1 MKKPMTIYN
10 IYQPHIRRATL
21 LLICLISLP
30 AWGQTN
36 LNEILKRIN
45 WPCTEASLVNALQ
58 KNITPTQQ
66 NTWESENTES
76 NYCFKG
82 VSIGGFPIAKSYI
95 RVKQDSKELFR
106 LNFIVLHNETN
117 LTLYPKVEAD
127 LVKQF
132 GTPIKTEE
140 KSIWAFDKYKIEAFF
155 TDISNV
161 MTEEIEKYF
170 YAVNVEPIKTF
181 HVDWTKA
188 IVESNNARST
198 IPQIEHFRIDHDNN
212 VYVKE
217 KGSDEVMKEKN
228 RILPTPKGDVITF
241 DGGMF
246 CYRPSDNDIAYI
258 KSGIA
263 ITYPII
269 TNK

>member
-1 MKKPMTIYN
+1 M
-10 IYQPHIRRATL
+10 L
-21 LLICLISLP
+21 LFACLISLP
-30 AWGQTN
+30 IWGQTS
-36 LNEILKRIN
+36 LTEILKSIS
-45 WPCTEASLVNALQ
+45 WPCTETALVKSIE

-66 NTWESENTES
+66 NTWDSEKTES
-76 NYCFKG
+76 NYCFKN
-82 VSIGGFPIAKSYI
+82 VTIGGFPIAKSYI
-95 RVKQDSKELFR
+95 RIKQSNKELFR
-106 LNFIVLHNETN
+106 LNFIVLYNETD

-140 KSIWAFDKYKIEAFF
+140 KSIWTFEKYKIEASFS
-155 TDISNV
+155 DISNV
-161 MTEEIEKYF
+161 MTEEIEKYV
-170 YAVNVEPIKTF
+170 YAINVEPIKTF
-181 HVDWTKA
+181 KVDWTKA

-198 IPQIEHFRIDHDNN
+198 IPQIEYFRIDNDNN

-217 KGSDEVMKEKN
+217 KDTKETIKEKN

-246 CYRPSDNDIAYI
+246 CYRPTENDIVYI

-269 TNK
+269 

>member
-1 MKKPMTIYN
+1 MFVSFT
-10 IYQPHIRRATL
+10 
-21 LLICLISLP
+21 SLP
-30 AWGQTN
+30 IWGQTN
-36 LNEILKRIN
+36 LSEILKNIS
-45 WPCTEASLVNALQ
+45 WPCTEATLVKSLQ
-58 KNITPTQQ
+58 KNITPTPK

-106 LNFIVLHNETN
+106 LNFIVLYDETD

-140 KSIWAFDKYKIEAFF
+140 ESIWSFEKYKIEASF

-161 MTEEIEKYF
+161 MTKEIEKYV
-170 YAVNVEPIKTF
+170 YAVNVEPIRTY

-198 IPQIEHFRIDHDNN
+198 IPQIEYFRIDNDKN
-212 VYVKE
+212 VYIKE
-217 KGSDEVMKEKN
+217 KGTKETLKEKN
-228 RILPTPKGDVITF
+228 RIMPTPKGDVITF
-241 DGGMF
+241 EGGMF
-246 CYRPSDNDIAYI
+246 CYRPSDNDIVYI
-258 KSGIA
+258 KSGMA
-263 ITYPII
+263 ITYPIR
-269 TNK
+269 KH

>member
-1 MKKPMTIYN
+1 MTIYSN
-10 IYQPHIRRATL
+10 QVQIRCTVL
-21 LLICLISLP
+21 LFLYSLSNPIC
-30 AWGQTN
+30 GQTS
-36 LNEILKRIN
+36 LNEILKNIN
-45 WPCTEASLVNALQ
+45 WPCTETALVKSLQ
-58 KNITPTQQ
+58 KNVTPTKQYI
-66 NTWESENTES
+66 WESENTES

-82 VSIGGFPIAKSYI
+82 VTIGGFPIAKSYI

-106 LNFIVLHNETN
+106 LNFIVLNDETD

-127 LVKQF
+127 LIKQF
-132 GTPIKTEE
+132 GSPIKTEE
-140 KSIWAFDKYKIEAFF
+140 KSIWTFDNYKIEAFF

-161 MTEEIEKYF
+161 MTKEIEKYF
-170 YAVNVEPIKTF
+170 YAVNVEPIRTY

-198 IPQIEHFRIDHDNN
+198 IPQIEYFRIDNENN

-217 KGSDEVMKEKN
+217 KGIKEFMKEKK
-228 RILPTPKGDVITF
+228 RILSTPKGDVITF

-246 CYRPSDNDIAYI
+246 CYRSSDNDIVYI
-258 KSGIA
+258 KSGFA
-263 ITYPII
+263 VTYPII

>member
-1 MKKPMTIYN
+1 MMTYKIPKSFMKQVI
-10 IYQPHIRRATL
+10 
-21 LLICLISLP
+21 LLILCFTPLSICSQTSL
-30 AWGQTN
+30 N
-36 LNEILKRIN
+36 DILKNIS
-45 WPCTEASLVNALQ
+45 WPCTETTLVKSLQ

-106 LNFIVLHNETN
+106 LNFIVLHNETD

-132 GTPIKTEE
+132 GTPIKNEE
-140 KSIWAFDKYKIEAFF
+140 KSIWTFEKYKIEASF

-161 MTEEIEKYF
+161 MTEEIEKYV
-170 YAVNVEPIKTF
+170 YAVNVEPIRTY

-198 IPQIEHFRIDHDNN
+198 IPQIEYFRIDNDDN
-212 VYVKE
+212 VYIKE
-217 KGSDEVMKEKN
+217 KDTKETQKEKN
-228 RILPTPKGDVITF
+228 RIIPTPNGDVITF
-241 DGGMF
+241 EGGMF
-246 CYRPSDNDIAYI
+246 CYRPLDNDIVFI
-258 KSGIA
+258 KSGMA
-263 ITYPII
+263 ITYPI
-269 TNK
+269 TKY

>member
-1 MKKPMTIYN
+1 MIKKAFFSFLCSILST
-10 IYQPHIRRATL
+10 
-21 LLICLISLP
+21 SLF
-30 AWGQTN
+30 AQTY
-36 LNEILKRIN
+36 LNEVLN
-45 WPCTEASLVNALQ
+45 SLAWPCTETTLVKSLQ

-76 NYCFKG
+76 NYSFKG

-106 LNFIVLHNETN
+106 LNFIVLHNETD

-132 GTPIKTEE
+132 GTPIKNEE
-140 KSIWAFDKYKIEAFF
+140 KSIWTFEKYKIEASF

-161 MTEEIEKYF
+161 MTEEIEKYV
-170 YAVNVEPIKTF
+170 YAVNVEPIRTF

-198 IPQIEHFRIDHDNN
+198 IPQIEYFRIDNENN
-212 VYVKE
+212 IYIKE
-217 KGSDEVMKEKN
+217 KGKQELIKEKK

-246 CYRPSDNDIAYI
+246 CYRLLDNDIVFI
-258 KSGIA
+258 KSGLA
-263 ITYPII
+263 ITFPIV
-269 TNK
+269 TK

>member
-1 MKKPMTIYN
+1 M
-10 IYQPHIRRATL
+10 L
-21 LLICLISLP
+21 LFLCLISLP
-30 AWGQTN
+30 ISSQTN
-36 LNEILKRIN
+36 LNDILKNIS
-45 WPCTEASLVNALQ
+45 WPCTETTLVKSLQ

-76 NYCFKG
+76 NYSFKG

-106 LNFIVLHNETN
+106 LNFIVLYNETD

-140 KSIWAFDKYKIEAFF
+140 ESIWTFEKYKIEASF

-161 MTEEIEKYF
+161 MTEEIEKYV
-170 YAVNVEPIKTF
+170 YAVNVEPIRTY

-198 IPQIEHFRIDHDNN
+198 IPQVEFFRIDNDNN
-212 VYVKE
+212 IYVKE
-217 KGSDEVMKEKN
+217 KDTKETLKEKN
-228 RILPTPKGDVITF
+228 KILPTPKGDVITF

-246 CYRPSDNDIAYI
+246 CYRPLDNDIVFI
-258 KSGIA
+258 KSGMA
-263 ITYPII
+263 ITYPI
-269 TNK
+269 TKY

>member
-1 MKKPMTIYN
+1 MLMTIYK
-10 IYQPHIRRATL
+10 IQESCMRLFVLLTL
-21 LLICLISLP
+21 YFTPLSIC
-30 AWGQTN
+30 GQTS
-36 LNEILKRIN
+36 LNEILKNID
-45 WPCTEASLVNALQ
+45 WPCTEATLVKSLQ
-58 KNITPTQQ
+58 KNVTPTKQ

-82 VSIGGFPIAKSYI
+82 VTIGGFPIAKSYI

-106 LNFIVLHNETN
+106 LNFIVLNNETD

-140 KSIWAFDKYKIEAFF
+140 ESIWSFEKYKIEASF

-161 MTEEIEKYF
+161 MTKEIEKYV
-170 YAVNVEPIKTF
+170 YAVNVEPIRTY

-198 IPQIEHFRIDHDNN
+198 IPQIEYFRIDNDKN
-212 VYVKE
+212 VYIKE
-217 KGSDEVMKEKN
+217 KDTKETLKEKN
-228 RILPTPKGDVITF
+228 RIMPTPKGDVITF
-241 DGGMF
+241 EGGMF
-246 CYRPSDNDIAYI
+246 CYRPSDNDIVYI
-258 KSGIA
+258 KSGMA
-263 ITYPII
+263 ITYPIV
-269 TNK
+269 TSK

>member
-1 MKKPMTIYN
+1 MLMTIYK
-10 IYQPHIRRATL
+10 IQESYIRLFVLLTL
-21 LLICLISLP
+21 CFTPLSIC
-30 AWGQTN
+30 GQTS
-36 LNEILKRIN
+36 LNEILKNIK
-45 WPCTEASLVNALQ
+45 WPCTETALVKSLQ
-58 KNITPTQQ
+58 KNVIPTKQ

-82 VSIGGFPIAKSYI
+82 VTIGGFPIAKSYI

-106 LNFIVLHNETN
+106 LNFIVLNDETD

-127 LVKQF
+127 LIKQF
-132 GTPIKTEE
+132 GSPIKTEE
-140 KSIWAFDKYKIEAFF
+140 KSIWTFDNYKIEAFF

-161 MTEEIEKYF
+161 MTKEIEKYF
-170 YAVNVEPIKTF
+170 YAVNVEPIRTY

-198 IPQIEHFRIDHDNN
+198 IPQVEFFRIDNDNN

-217 KGSDEVMKEKN
+217 KDTKETLKEKN
-228 RILPTPKGDVITF
+228 KILPTPKGDVITF

-246 CYRPSDNDIAYI
+246 CYRPLDNDIVFI
-258 KSGIA
+258 KSGMA
-263 ITYPII
+263 VTYPI
-269 TNK
+269 TKQ

>member
-1 MKKPMTIYN
+1 MTIYN
-10 IYQPHIRRATL
+10 INLLNIRLIIL
-21 LLICLISLP
+21 LSLCLISLP
-30 AWGQTN
+30 ICSQTS
-36 LNEILKRIN
+36 LNDILKNIT
-45 WPCTEASLVNALQ
+45 WPCTETELVESLQ

-106 LNFIVLHNETN
+106 LNFIVLNDETD
-117 LTLYPKVEAD
+117 LTLYHKVEAD

-140 KSIWAFDKYKIEAFF
+140 KSIWTFEKYKIEASFI
-155 TDISNV
+155 DISNV

-170 YAVNVEPIKTF
+170 YAVKIEPIRTYN
-181 HVDWTKA
+181 VDWTKA
-188 IVESNNARST
+188 IVEANKACSA
-198 IPQIEHFRIDHDNN
+198 IPQIEYFRIDKDDY

-217 KGSDEVMKEKN
+217 KDMKETLKKKI
-228 RILPTPKGDVITF
+228 RILPTPKGDVIIF

-246 CYRPSDNDIAYI
+246 CYRPLDNDIVYI

-263 ITYPII
+263 VTYPIV
-269 TNK
+269 